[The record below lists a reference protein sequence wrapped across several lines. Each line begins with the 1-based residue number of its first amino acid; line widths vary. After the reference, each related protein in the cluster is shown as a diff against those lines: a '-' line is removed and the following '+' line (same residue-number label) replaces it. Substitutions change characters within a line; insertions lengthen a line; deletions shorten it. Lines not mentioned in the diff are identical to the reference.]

1 MRAHKEIIPILTVA
15 IPTYNRCRTLEKI
28 LNQLEKEK
36 NQGFQ
41 ILISD
46 NNSSDDTE
54 LMVKTF
60 QKRVQNI
67 TYARNTQ
74 NVGYSENF
82 LKLYEMAK
90 TRYIWF
96 LADDETI
103 LPGAINNILATLISC
118 HPVVAVFNHYAVDPY
133 GKKWISGVSR
143 DILHSDINKFHDY
156 RQILK
161 THFIS
166 IIVAEKRLSID
177 AIKGADYK
185 NNIFIQLTLVLLLLS
200 DKFLFCESAFP
211 IVLRNS
217 HSKYGEFFKFVFVDS
232 LSAVFLINHKFDNNR
247 FIRESKKNI
256 FWALQLYLS
265 QKLNYFKFHGRPSR
279 ETIKQIIRYHGLY
292 SIFIAC
298 FPVLYY
304 ITPAFLLKFV
314 YFIQLV
320 KINGYKKAA
329 VIYNHNLNRVLKN
342 KTSSGFI
349 NNR

>member
-1 MRAHKEIIPILTVA
+1 MLSHNKPEYILTVA
-15 IPTYNRCRTLEKI
+15 IPTYNRCRSLEKI
-28 LNQLEKEK
+28 LYQLKKEK
-36 NQGFQ
+36 NQEFR

-46 NNSSDDTE
+46 NHSSDSTE
-54 LMVKTF
+54 HIVKKF
-60 QKRVQNI
+60 QKRMSNI
-67 TYARNTQ
+67 TYVKNSR
-74 NVGYSENF
+74 NVGYSENV
-82 LKLYEMAK
+82 LNLYENAK

-103 LPGAINNILATLISC
+103 LPGAIQNIQSTILAYQ
-118 HPVVAVFNHYAVDPY
+118 PVVAVFSHISVDPY
-133 GKKWISGVSR
+133 GKKWVSGVNR
-143 DILHSDINKFHDY
+143 DIIHSDINKFHDY
-156 RQILK
+156 QEILK
-161 THFIS
+161 AHFLS
-166 IIVAEKRLSID
+166 GIVVEKRLSID
-177 AIKGADYK
+177 AIKKTDYK

-232 LSAVFLINHKFDNNR
+232 LNAAFLIKHKFDNNR
-247 FIRESKKNI
+247 FIRESKRNI

-265 QKLNYFKFHGRPSR
+265 QKLNYFKFHGRPGR
-279 ETIKQIIRYHGLY
+279 ETIKQIIRYYGLY

-304 ITPAFLLKFV
+304 IMPAFLLKFV